1 LIKQSEEIMKIT
13 FTAATTAAIAF
24 LAAPAFADGHA
35 ASGDAEAGEAVFAKQ
50 CVACHVVV
58 DGAGETLAGRKART
72 GPNLYNVA
80 GTQAGTVDGF
90 RYGKSIV
97 AAGAD
102 QDLKWV
108 EANFVSYVQDPTG
121 FLKEFTGDSKARSKM
136 SFKVRKEEDAIN
148 VYAYLASLAP
158 AE

>member
-1 LIKQSEEIMKIT
+1 MKTT
-13 FTAATTAAIAF
+13 FAAATTAAIAF
-24 LAAPAFADGHA
+24 FAVPVFADAHA
-35 ASGDAEAGEAVFAKQ
+35 ASGDAEAGAAVFAKQ

-58 DGAGETLAGRKART
+58 DGDGETLAGRKART

-80 GTQAGTVDGF
+80 GAQAGIVEGF

-102 QDLKWV
+102 QDLAWT
-108 EANFVSYVQDPTG
+108 EANFVGYVQDPTG
-121 FLKEFTGDSKARSKM
+121 FLKEFTGDRKARGKM

-158 AE
+158 AAE